1 MFSYDTSWRRHKYK
15 ICILIFGGYCMNKTK
30 NFLFEIKGFL
40 DGTFEKLANI
50 TLENKM
56 CMSRILYVFLLPLL
70 LLYVMS
76 PSPCF
81 HIEKLLLMEAIFM
94 GIVCFFFRLS
104 LRKGFMLL
112 GIFLIMSFLFTKFVG
127 NTLVFAFLKMFSI
140 NEVYR
145 FLVYCFAT
153 GAIFLLFGEG
163 FLRIVGKAMSNNC
176 NFKKKN
182 SDGLLKV

>member
-1 MFSYDTSWRRHKYK
+1 
-15 ICILIFGGYCMNKTK
+15 MNKEKK
-30 NFLFEIKGFL
+30 NLFEVKGFF
-40 DGTFEKLANI
+40 DATFEKLESI
-50 TLENKM
+50 SLEKKM

-70 LLYVMS
+70 MLYVMS
-76 PSPCF
+76 PTPCF
-81 HIEKLLLMEAIFM
+81 HIEKLLFIEAIFM

-127 NTLVFAFLKMFSI
+127 NTLVLAFLKMFSI

-153 GAIFLLFGEG
+153 GVIFLLFGEG
-163 FLRIVGKAMSNNC
+163 FLRIVGKTNSNNY
-176 NFKKKN
+176 N
-182 SDGLLKV
+182 SEK

>member
-1 MFSYDTSWRRHKYK
+1 
-15 ICILIFGGYCMNKTK
+15 MNKTK
-30 NFLFEIKGFL
+30 KNLFEVKGFL

-50 TLENKM
+50 TLEKKM

-76 PSPCF
+76 PTPCF

-112 GIFLIMSFLFTKFVG
+112 GIFLIMSFLFTKFLG
-127 NTLVFAFLKMFSI
+127 NTLVLAFLKMFSI

-153 GAIFLLFGEG
+153 GVIFLLFGEG
-163 FLRIVGKAMSNNC
+163 FLRIVGKTNSNNY
-176 NFKKKN
+176 NFEKKN

>member
-1 MFSYDTSWRRHKYK
+1 
-15 ICILIFGGYCMNKTK
+15 MNKIK

-40 DGTFEKLANI
+40 DVTFEKLANI

-70 LLYVMS
+70 MLYVMS

-94 GIVCFFFRLS
+94 GIVCIIFRLS
-104 LRKGFMLL
+104 IRKSLVFSGKVLM
-112 GIFLIMSFLFTKFVG
+112 MSFLFTKFLG
-127 NTLVFAFLKMFSI
+127 NTLVLAFLKLFSI
-140 NEVYR
+140 KEVYR

-153 GAIFLLFGEG
+153 GVIFLLFGEV
-163 FLRIVGKAMSNNC
+163 FLRMMRKTKSNNC
-176 NFKKKN
+176 NLEKKN
-182 SDGLLKV
+182 SDVLSKV

>member
-1 MFSYDTSWRRHKYK
+1 
-15 ICILIFGGYCMNKTK
+15 MNKTK
-30 NFLFEIKGFL
+30 NFLFEVKGFL
-40 DGTFEKLANI
+40 DAIFEKLANI
-50 TLENKM
+50 TLEKKM

-76 PSPCF
+76 PTPCF

-153 GAIFLLFGEG
+153 GAIFALFGEG
-163 FLRIVGKAMSNNC
+163 FLRIVGKTNSNNY
-176 NFKKKN
+176 NFEKKN

>member
-1 MFSYDTSWRRHKYK
+1 MFGYDASWRKHKHK
-15 ICILIFGGYCMNKTK
+15 IYILIFGGYCMNKTK
-30 NFLFEIKGFL
+30 NFLFEVKGFL
-40 DGTFEKLANI
+40 DATFEKLKNI
-50 TLENKM
+50 SLEKKI
-56 CMSRILYVFLLPLL
+56 CMSRILYFFLLPLL

-104 LRKGFMLL
+104 LRKGFMLS
-112 GIFLIMSFLFTKFVG
+112 GINLIMSFLFTKFVG
-127 NTLVFAFLKMFSI
+127 NTLVLAFLKLFSI
-140 NEVYR
+140 KEVYR

-153 GAIFLLFGEG
+153 GVIFLLFGEG
-163 FLRIVGKAMSNNC
+163 FLRMMRTANTNNY